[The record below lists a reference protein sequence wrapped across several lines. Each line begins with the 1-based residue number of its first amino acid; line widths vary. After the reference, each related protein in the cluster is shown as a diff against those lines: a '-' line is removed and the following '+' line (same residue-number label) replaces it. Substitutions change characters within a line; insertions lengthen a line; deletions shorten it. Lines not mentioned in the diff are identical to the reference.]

1 LETLSPGTADP
12 VCALGSSVVISSREA
27 QAEIKN
33 AIAKNKAPKIASR
46 FITRVKTNHDS
57 AISQIASVAWH
68 GNRRTRLSS
77 FDVTSV
83 DW

>member
-1 LETLSPGTADP
+1 VTAPSLETLSPGTADP

-57 AISQIASVAWH
+57 AISQIASVACR
-68 GNRRTRLSS
+68 GNQRK
-77 FDVTSV
+77 
-83 DW
+83 

>member
-1 LETLSPGTADP
+1 MTAPSLETLSPGTADP

-57 AISQIASVAWH
+57 AISQIASLRVV
-68 GNRRTRLSS
+68 GIGELGCRRLM
-77 FDVTSV
+77 
-83 DW
+83 